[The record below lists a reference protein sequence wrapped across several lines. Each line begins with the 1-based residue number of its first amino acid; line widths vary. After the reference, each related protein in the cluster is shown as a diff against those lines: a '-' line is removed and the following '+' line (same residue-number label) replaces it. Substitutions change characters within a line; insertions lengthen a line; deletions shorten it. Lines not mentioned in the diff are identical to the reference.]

1 LLQVWERNAKQL
13 LKAEG
18 EGLVAADSQQ
28 ENSEAELQEA
38 TTALRKLEAVTE
50 SDGSGQNS

>member
-38 TTALRKLEAVTE
+38 TTALRKLEAATK

>member
-13 LKAEG
+13 LKAAG